1 MLEFCLV
8 LPIYLLI
15 FGGTF
20 LIFDITM
27 AKLHLQESNRNLA
40 WLQNDRYNNAEQ
52 LINKELYK
60 RATAFYDTRNKLE
73 NNFSQ
78 YAGNVWSFGP
88 ETTTTDSDGNE
99 IKEYKWGNRISDVF
113 KDETV
118 ELKVNNGWAD
128 NLGLSGILD
137 NDYMALYSGNMF
149 LKMDKLSSVYIG
161 AVGVSSVLFPLGRD
175 VLPLYKSA
183 YNLTRAFAR
192 DDKGNQIEE
201 AAAANGE
208 MLIMRK
214 SGADQRADV
223 RNVNK
228 LFWTNIIFRSWPSN
242 GTLGDIRLFLGL

>member
-1 MLEFCLV
+1 MLQLRVLLV
-8 LPIYLLI
+8 
-15 FGGTF
+15 
-20 LIFDITM
+20 DI
-27 AKLHLQESNRNLA
+27 
-40 WLQNDRYNNAEQ
+40 
-52 LINKELYK
+52 I
-60 RATAFYDTRNKLE
+60 
-73 NNFSQ
+73 
-78 YAGNVWSFGP
+78 
-88 ETTTTDSDGNE
+88 
-99 IKEYKWGNRISDVF
+99 
-113 KDETV
+113 
-118 ELKVNNGWAD
+118 LKK
-128 NLGLSGILD
+128 
-137 NDYMALYSGNMF
+137 GNMF